1 MVFGTFDFLH
11 QGHLH
16 MFTQARKHGDYLIVI
31 IARDKTVKTIKGKH
45 PIKSEKL
52 RQKIVAKYVDKA
64 VLGNKKDKFGAL
76 RRYKPDVVCLGY
88 DQVVFVDEMKL
99 EVKQQGL
106 KTKVVRLK
114 SHKPNVFKSS
124 IMAKK

>member
-1 MVFGTFDFLH
+1 MNDLIFGIFIALVGVFIFVVVAIMGWWKWLL
-11 QGHLH
+11 GIL
-16 MFTQARKHGDYLIVI
+16 VI
-31 IARDKTVKTIKGKH
+31 LLVFITWTEYQFI
-45 PIKSEKL
+45 KL